1 MDEVRIEKN
10 NHLENEEF
18 SFLGEVSRCTED
30 NDPWILDVRVN
41 TEKGNQVIR
50 FKIDTG
56 TSVSVIPEIQNLS
69 NLSRTNKT
77 FRCPGNTKLE
87 VLGYFVGKLSYKE
100 KEIEEEIYVIKN
112 QTTGLLSRN
121 ASVKLGMITLI
132 NEVKKESLY
141 EGLGQLK
148 TQYKIRLRKEA
159 IPYSIYVP
167 RPVPLR
173 MQEEVKKELRMQDLG
188 VIAESEGPS
197 EWCSP
202 MVVATKSNGKIRI
215 CSDLTKLNKSVQR
228 EVYPMATVENSLSQI
243 RGKYFSKIDT
253 NSGFWQIPLEKSSW
267 EYTNF
272 LTPWGRFHYRK
283 LPFGLTSAPEI
294 FSKEMNRIL
303 KDEEN
308 VIIHMDD
315 VLIMGDTE
323 GSHDKSVQN
332 VLNKI
337 RAAGMTLNKKK
348 CCFKH
353 KEVEFIGF
361 KISEKCIGAG
371 EQIKAIEL
379 FPVPENVKAIK
390 SFLGLINQ

>member
-1 MDEVRIEKN
+1 M
-10 NHLENEEF
+10 
-18 SFLGEVSRCTED
+18 
-30 NDPWILDVRVN
+30 
-41 TEKGNQVIR
+41 
-50 FKIDTG
+50 
-56 TSVSVIPEIQNLS
+56 IPDIHNLS
-69 NLSRTNKT
+69 NLSRTNTT
-77 FRCPGNTKLE
+77 FRGPGNTKLE

-148 TQYKIRLRKEA
+148 TQYKIRVRKDA

-173 MQEEVKKELRMQDLG
+173 MQEEVKKELKRMQYLG

-243 RGKYFSKIDT
+243 RGKYFSKIDA
-253 NSGFWQIPLEKSSW
+253 NSGFWQIPIEKSSW
-267 EYTNF
+267 EYTHF

-294 FSKEMNRIL
+294 FSKEINRIL

-348 CCFKH
+348 CCFKQ
-353 KEVEFIGF
+353 KEVEFLGF
-361 KISEKCIGAG
+361 KISEKGI
-371 EQIKAIEL
+371 
-379 FPVPENVKAIK
+379 
-390 SFLGLINQ
+390 

>member
-1 MDEVRIEKN
+1 M
-10 NHLENEEF
+10 
-18 SFLGEVSRCTED
+18 
-30 NDPWILDVRVN
+30 
-41 TEKGNQVIR
+41 
-50 FKIDTG
+50 
-56 TSVSVIPEIQNLS
+56 IPEIHNLS

-77 FRCPGNTKLE
+77 FRGPGNTKLE

-121 ASVKLGMITLI
+121 ASMKLGMITLI
-132 NEVKKESLY
+132 NEVKRESLY

-148 TQYKIRLRKEA
+148 TQYKIRVRKDA
-159 IPYSIYVP
+159 FPYSIYVP

-173 MQEEVKKELRMQDLG
+173 MQEEVKKELKRMQDLG
-188 VIAESEGPS
+188 IIEESEGPS
-197 EWCSP
+197 EWCSL

-243 RGKYFSKIDT
+243 RGKYFSKIDA
-253 NSGFWQIPLEKSSW
+253 NSGFCQIPLEKSSW
-267 EYTNF
+267 EYTHF
-272 LTPWGRFHYRK
+272 LTRWGRFHYRK
-283 LPFGLTSAPEI
+283 LLFGLTSAPEI

-323 GSHDKSVQN
+323 GSHDKSVHN

-337 RAAGMTLNKKK
+337 RTAGMTLNTNK
-348 CCFKH
+348 CCFKQ
-353 KEVEFIGF
+353 KEVEFLGF
-361 KISEKCIGAG
+361 KISEKGIGAG
-371 EQIKAIEL
+371 EKIKAIEL
-379 FPVPENVKAIK
+379 FPVPENVNAIK
-390 SFLGLINQ
+390 SFLGLINQYTRFSKNIAEFSNQSECY